1 MSAMSSVIGFE
12 EVKKEL
18 ENGLKLLDIV
28 KE

>member
-12 EVKKEL
+12 QAKKEL
-18 ENGLKLLDIV
+18 ENGLELLDIV